1 VPEGCVYIL
10 GDYRTQSE
18 DSRDFG
24 AVPLE
29 AVEAKVITLLR
40 RRSL

>member
-1 VPEGCVYIL
+1 MPEGSVFIL

-24 AVPLE
+24 AVPLTE
-29 AVEAKVITLLR
+29 LEAKVITLLR
-40 RRSL
+40 RRSI